1 MVQEEE
7 NTVKQ
12 FLCKLAS
19 IFSVTKNHAQPANT
33 MEEGTGVS
41 KGMMLAWDWLFSLQ
55 GHPREVKAL

>member
-1 MVQEEE
+1 MQ
-7 NTVKQ
+7 Q

-19 IFSVTKNHAQPANT
+19 IFSVTKNHAQAANT

-41 KGMMLAWDWLFSLQ
+41 KGVMLAWDWLVSLQ